1 VSPVLLAPRALLV
14 LPDQPVLLAPLALPD
29 QPVLLAPLALMALME
44 LLVRL
49 ERPVQTA
56 QMGAEASV

>member
-1 VSPVLLAPRALLV
+1 MSPVLLAPRALLV
-14 LPDQPVLLAPLALPD
+14 RPAPLVLTALPVLPDQPVLLAPL
-29 QPVLLAPLALMALME
+29 ALME

-56 QMGAEASV
+56 QTGAEASV